1 MDVAPCQQDLHGY
14 SSSWLLEVEF
24 CWASWLG
31 CYSGLLGHC
40 RKIYFAT
47 KVMINFSFLQAGWAH
62 TCASSVQNILF
73 SQALLS
79 LPRALCSVCAD
90 RHHQGFQSS
99 EPGCKEHRPFCVVPD
114 AFLSSVLA
122 FAQHSWYSSACP
134 QSNSCLFQGT
144 KWAWGNNFSVRGIVL
159 HCLIP
164 PWSSVKLQPAGL
176 SWNMLSA

>member
-1 MDVAPCQQDLHGY
+1 MDVAPCQQDLHAY

-31 CYSGLLGHC
+31 CYSGLLGRC

-47 KVMINFSFLQAGWAH
+47 KVVINFSFLQAGWAH

-73 SQALLS
+73 SQAGPFQGLCALSVLTGTTRVFKGMSLDGRNTDRSVWCLMPFWALSWPLLS
-79 LPRALCSVCAD
+79 IADTPQPVPRAT
-90 RHHQGFQSS
+90 
-99 EPGCKEHRPFCVVPD
+99 VVSYRG
-114 AFLSSVLA
+114 LSGL
-122 FAQHSWYSSACP
+122 
-134 QSNSCLFQGT
+134 GEI
-144 KWAWGNNFSVRGIVL
+144 NFSVWGIVL

-176 SWNMLSA
+176 SWNMLLT